1 MCFQVVL
8 GNKQYYIY
16 VVLFQRTLESR
27 LKFQQQYA
35 NESLSLVL
43 HIGKNTK
50 LSVNSFDSGKEL
62 VFGHIYLFVD
72 IFTDLDQ
79 IIWVDSVIGLG
90 QIEQILITNDLV
102 ERLRDEL
109 IFDAVHAVTIYFR
122 VTTFGC

>member
-1 MCFQVVL
+1 
-8 GNKQYYIY
+8 
-16 VVLFQRTLESR
+16 LESR

-90 QIEQILITNDLV
+90 QIE
-102 ERLRDEL
+102 
-109 IFDAVHAVTIYFR
+109 
-122 VTTFGC
+122 